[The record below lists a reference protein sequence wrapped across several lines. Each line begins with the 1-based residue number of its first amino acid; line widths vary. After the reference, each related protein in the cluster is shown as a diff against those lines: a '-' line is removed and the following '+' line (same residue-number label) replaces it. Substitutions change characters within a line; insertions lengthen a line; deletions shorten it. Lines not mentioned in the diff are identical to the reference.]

1 MSKICFNKSYF
12 ILSVIIIIIISFLG
26 IDRYIKNFHCPH
38 IESEK
43 KYERTEVNFEE
54 NSLENSSENSSENS
68 LENVENMMNPVVVVD
83 RSQTINR
90 SPKQI
95 NSLDRIYNPLRYPYK
110 SDYYYDQRWYPN
122 LLLPP
127 QVIGGGYRRQPTLG
141 GTEVPIVN
149 PALPINITNNNI
161 APVNITTRGPLGNP
175 QQVGNLYKIYGDHND
190 VLPLFGRRRYPNDNR
205 YDYYTITGQWG
216 TKVKVITKN
225 RNDELGTND
234 VVFLQGFK
242 SPFRVTIFESD
253 FPQYIPYY

>member
-12 ILSVIIIIIISFLG
+12 IFSSIFLIIIIFLG
-26 IDRYIKNFHCPH
+26 FDYYIKRFHCPNVNYDA
-38 IESEK
+38 ELTSNEKSEK
-43 KYERTEVNFEE
+43 SESQLSEE
-54 NSLENSSENSSENS
+54 NIENI
-68 LENVENMMNPVVVVD
+68 ENMVNPVIVNG
-83 RSQTINR
+83 SPTIYR

-110 SDYYYDQRWYPN
+110 SDDYYDQKWYPN

-141 GTEVPIVN
+141 GTEVPIANPILPVN
-149 PALPINITNNNI
+149 INNNNI
-161 APVNITTRGPLGNP
+161 APINITTRGPLGNP
-175 QQVGNLYKIYGDHND
+175 QQIGNIYKIYGDHND
-190 VLPLFGRRRYPNDNR
+190 VLPLFGRRKYPNDSR

-225 RNDELGTND
+225 RDYELGTND
-234 VVFLQGFK
+234 IVFLQGFK